1 MVVSEGE
8 IYDQTFRKL
17 IFILFRG
24 STMYIGL
31 NEYIYLRKNTMLIG
45 IINRCIW
52 QFRPIQPGYIY
63 SIGVGNHG
71 NALDVTAKFLS
82 IM

>member
-1 MVVSEGE
+1 
-8 IYDQTFRKL
+8 
-17 IFILFRG
+17 
-24 STMYIGL
+24 
-31 NEYIYLRKNTMLIG
+31 MLIG